1 MPILAREEEP
11 LDPFIVQFPQGL
23 TLEEG
28 TKAKFDC
35 KLSGSTPMTGN
46 HGPFGRTRLFSPLLA
61 QWNVN
66 GKPLDRESSRFVFT
80 DAESEFSLEIPIV
93 LATDQGQYSV
103 TLANDKG
110 EVTAAFSLHVD
121 QS

>member
-1 MPILAREEEP
+1 
-11 LDPFIVQFPQGL
+11 
-23 TLEEG
+23 
-28 TKAKFDC
+28 
-35 KLSGSTPMTGN
+35 MTGKERSIGVRAR
-46 HGPFGRTRLFSPLLA
+46 HFSLLA

-80 DAESEFSLEIPIV
+80 DAETEFSLEMPIV